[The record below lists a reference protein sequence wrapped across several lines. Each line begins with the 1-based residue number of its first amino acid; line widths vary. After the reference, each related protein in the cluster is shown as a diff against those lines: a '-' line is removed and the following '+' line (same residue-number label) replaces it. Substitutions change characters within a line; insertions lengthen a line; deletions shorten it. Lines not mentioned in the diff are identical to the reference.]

1 MAESPARLLTQAL
14 RWALGAALSVWLC
27 GAQAA
32 QATPAVQSVQTD
44 QTAPTTSAAETVP
57 AAQDPVLEKRVLQLA
72 EELRCLVCQNQ
83 TIADSQAP
91 LAVELKKQVRE
102 QLTRGQSN
110 QDVIDFMVQRYG
122 DFVLYRPPVKAATWV
137 LWFGPFL
144 LLALGLLALA
154 LKLRQKP
161 APLESPSA
169 AEQAELA
176 QAAALLADQTAPAA
190 AIPMPAIAPTVSTH
204 PASPI
209 APPALQPPSPPE
221 HSSLSP

>member
-1 MAESPARLLTQAL
+1 LLTQAL
-14 RWALGAALSVWLC
+14 RWALGGALSVWLC

-32 QATPAVQSVQTD
+32 QATPAVQTAQTD
-44 QTAPTTSAAETVP
+44 QTAPTTSAAETAP
-57 AAQDPVLEKRVLQLA
+57 AAPDPALEKRVLQLA

-102 QLTRGQSN
+102 QLTRGRSN

-122 DFVLYRPPVKAATWV
+122 DFVLYRPPVKAATWL

-161 APLESPSA
+161 APAQSLSP

-176 QAAALLADQTAPAA
+176 EAAALLAGQILPDTAAPKTPAASTHPTGSNAA
-190 AIPMPAIAPTVSTH
+190 AIFTV
-204 PASPI
+204 
-209 APPALQPPSPPE
+209 
-221 HSSLSP
+221 